1 MKLAGKVAIITG
13 AARGIGRA
21 CAERF
26 AADGATLIASDIVP
40 GDGIMSC
47 DVTDKKQID
56 RLVAE
61 TIARHGRIDVL
72 VNNAGMAHTANV
84 LDVTEED
91 FDRVM
96 NLNAR
101 AAFFMAQAC
110 ARQMVK
116 QGEGG
121 AIINMSSV
129 NAVLAIPAILS
140 YCMSKG
146 AVKQMTA
153 VLAVA
158 LAPHNIRVNAIG
170 PGSIKTDML
179 AAVVS
184 DDAAVRRAL
193 SRTPLGRFGE
203 AAEIASIASFLASDD
218 ASYITGQTIY
228 ADGGRM
234 PLNYTMPTV
243 E

>member
-56 RLVAE
+56 RLVAA

-101 AAFFMAQAC
+101 AAFFMARP
-110 ARQMVK
+110 AR
-116 QGEGG
+116 
-121 AIINMSSV
+121 A
-129 NAVLAIPAILS
+129 
-140 YCMSKG
+140 
-146 AVKQMTA
+146 
-153 VLAVA
+153 
-158 LAPHNIRVNAIG
+158 RW
-170 PGSIKTDML
+170 
-179 AAVVS
+179 
-184 DDAAVRRAL
+184 
-193 SRTPLGRFGE
+193 
-203 AAEIASIASFLASDD
+203 
-218 ASYITGQTIY
+218 
-228 ADGGRM
+228 
-234 PLNYTMPTV
+234 
-243 E
+243 

>member
-61 TIARHGRIDVL
+61 TIARHGRIDIL